1 MRATTPMRTAMVLLL
16 AGLLAPGLVAGADP
30 AFASRLAA
38 ADQLRTADPPRFRQA
53 LAELE
58 ADAAQAGD
66 RDRQYLQLL
75 RAHGMLSAGET
86 RAGMTLMREV
96 VAGSVDPALRYRAGA
111 LLANAYAVTREF
123 EEGLRAIEAAM
134 ALLPDVADRAVRH
147 QGQLSAG
154 VLYNQ
159 VGEFTLGRKY
169 ADSVLADSPD
179 GRSRCIAGNLRLEAA
194 LGAGTAL
201 SEASIVSAVADC
213 EAQREPILA
222 GFSRTYLAR
231 LWFAEGKVTEA
242 IALLQEHLP
251 EVTRTAYPRLIGE
264 YHAMLAEY
272 WMSRGDSL
280 AAERH
285 ARAAIA
291 YSAAI
296 ASSLPLVVAYRT
308 LYDIAVT
315 RDNPV
320 VALQYYRQFAEAD
333 KAHFSDVKSREMA
346 YQVVR
351 HQAMQQTQQIA
362 LLNNQNQVLQLQQRV
377 QEQSAQNARMLM
389 VLLVLL
395 AATLALWAYRTKRM
409 QMSLRRMAETDALTG
424 VANRHFFTQRAE
436 AALAECARSGETAAL
451 VMFDLDHFKQV
462 NDRYGHAVG
471 DWVLQRVAEACSR
484 SCRGIDAFGRLGG
497 EEFAILLIGCDTRS
511 AKRLADDC
519 RVRLSA
525 IDTGPSGHAFR
536 ITASFGVSTTDLSG
550 YDLAR
555 LISHADRMLYRG
567 KELGRNRV
575 QVYEVPAATAPPP
588 ALREP
593 LPPSDDATPAAE
605 ARKRLHAVA
614 S

>member
-1 MRATTPMRTAMVLLL
+1 MSATRSTVVLL
-16 AGLLAPGLVAGADP
+16 AAALLAPGVVSAADP
-30 AFASRLAA
+30 TFAARLAA
-38 ADQLRTADPPRFRQA
+38 ADELKTSDPPRFRQS

-58 ADAAQAGD
+58 AVAAQATE
-66 RDRQYLQLL
+66 RDRQHLQLL
-75 RAHGMLSAGET
+75 RAYGMLAAGET
-86 RAGMTLMREV
+86 RAAMSLMREL
-96 VAGSVDPALRYRAGA
+96 VAVSVDPALRYRAGA

-134 ALLPDVADRAVRH
+134 SLLPQVADRRVRH

-169 ADSVLADSPD
+169 ADSVLADQPD

-201 SEASIVSAVADC
+201 TEAVIVAAIADC

-231 LWFAEGKVTEA
+231 MWFSQGRVVEA
-242 IALLQEHLP
+242 IDLLQQHLP

-264 YHAMLAEY
+264 YHSMLAEY
-272 WMSRGDSL
+272 WMSRGDIQ

-285 ARAAIA
+285 AKAAIA

-296 ASSLPLVVAYRT
+296 ASALPLVVAYRT
-308 LYDIAVT
+308 LYDIAVL
-315 RDNPV
+315 REDPV

-333 KAHFSDVKSREMA
+333 KAHFGDVKSREMA

-377 QEQSAQNARMLM
+377 QEQSAQNSRLLM

-395 AATLALWAYRTKRM
+395 AATIALWAYRTKRM
-409 QMSLRRMAETDALTG
+409 QVSLRRMAETDALTG

-497 EEFAILLIGCDTRS
+497 EEFAILLIGCDARS

-519 RVRLSA
+519 RVRLSG
-525 IDTGPSGHAFR
+525 IDTSTSGHAFR

-567 KELGRNRV
+567 KEGGRNRV
-575 QVYEVPAATAPPP
+575 EVYEVPVATAPPE
-588 ALREP
+588 ALRDVELPLADAASGSEP
-593 LPPSDDATPAAE
+593 
-605 ARKRLHAVA
+605 RKRLHVVA